1 MTSSEENYLAR
12 IETLVEANARAI
24 ASQEGRITTICETVD
39 KLSNKVD
46 ELSTNMLYL
55 TEKVEKGRKELRKII
70 DLVKNIPES
79 EQEEVDSIELETE
92 DGSET
97 FYFGNYDL
105 DLNTRD
111 LKRIYFHILRSK
123 EPKAQEL
130 GNVFSTLI
138 ACLYYTIVHVSP
150 ETLREENPR
159 YESTYEELI
168 YYTLESF
175 YEIRKD
181 MDYY

>member
-1 MTSSEENYLAR
+1 MTSSEENSLAR

-24 ASQEGRITTICETVD
+24 ASQEGRIKTIYETVD

-46 ELSTNMLYL
+46 ELSSNMSYL

-70 DLVKNIPES
+70 DLGKNRPES
-79 EQEEVDSIELETE
+79 DQEEVDSIELETE

-97 FYFGNYDL
+97 IYFGYYDI

-111 LKRIYFHILRSK
+111 LKRIYFELMTSK
-123 EPKAQEL
+123 DPNAREL
-130 GNVFSTLI
+130 GEVFHCLI
-138 ACLYYTIVHVSP
+138 RRLYYIIVNVSP
-150 ETLREENPR
+150 ETLSEETPR
-159 YESTYEELI
+159 YENSYKDIAYSTI
-168 YYTLESF
+168 ESF
-175 YEIRKD
+175 WEIKED

>member
-1 MTSSEENYLAR
+1 MTSYEENYLAR
-12 IETLVEANARAI
+12 IENLVEANARAI

-46 ELSTNMLYL
+46 ELSSNMSYL
-55 TEKVEKGRKELRKII
+55 TKKVEKGRKELRKII

-92 DGSET
+92 NGSVT
-97 FYFGNYDL
+97 LYFDYYDI
-105 DLNTRD
+105 DLTTRD
-111 LKRIYFHILRSK
+111 LKRIYFQLMTSK
-123 EPKAQEL
+123 KPNAREL

-138 ACLYYTIVHVSP
+138 GCLYNTILHVSP
-150 ETLREENPR
+150 ETLIEENPK

>member
-1 MTSSEENYLAR
+1 MTSSEENCLAR
-12 IETLVEANARAI
+12 IETLVEANAIAI

-70 DLVKNIPES
+70 DLVKNRPES

-97 FYFGNYDL
+97 LYFGYYDI

-111 LKRIYFHILRSK
+111 LKRIYFQLMTSK
-123 EPKAQEL
+123 EPNAQQL

-138 ACLYYTIVHVSP
+138 GCLYHTILHVSP
-150 ETLREENPR
+150 ETVSEETPG
-159 YESTYEELI
+159 YESSYKELI
-168 YYTLESF
+168 YYTVETF

-181 MDYY
+181 MEYY